1 MKKKGR
7 TAFPYALLRTEVV
20 LFLVLLALAVAAIA
34 QYPRLCLS
42 LGQRALQAGE
52 EEKAVRLLERADSEE
67 ATALLRSI
75 RTAQAERLIDE
86 GDYEE
91 AQALLAELSVTD
103 PDDARVAACLYGRAM
118 ASMDRGA
125 YEEAMDLLSSIPGH
139 RDAGEQRR
147 RCEKALAQQ
156 AFQAGEWDTA
166 LLYVRMN
173 PQDQEMQAIATA
185 IRRQDALDRLS
196 SEDPEAGLAL
206 LRQLWQ
212 EGEDVEADLLTALRR
227 CYPDLYQDKDDAVLL
242 QELRQMDDL
251 ASSVSPIHSL
261 HPLAKLIVTISYVL
275 ATVSFD
281 RYELTAL
288 SGMILYPA
296 ALFALSGIPVR
307 TCLHKLRFVLP
318 LVLAVGLF
326 NPLLDR
332 TPLFRLGTVTV
343 TGGVV
348 SMLSLMCKGAFCLAA
363 SFLLAATTPIDALC
377 AALRR
382 VRVPSFLVTLLLLT
396 YRYVSVMLDEVSV
409 MTTAYRLRAPGQK
422 GIHVSAWGSF
432 LGQLLLR
439 SMDRAQSL
447 YESMLLRG
455 FAGEF
460 RYAEGRRAGLRD
472 WIFVL
477 ICLSAFA
484 LCRFVDLPALIG
496 GLLVR

>member
-1 MKKKGR
+1 M
-7 TAFPYALLRTEVV
+7 ANA
-20 LFLVLLALAVAAIA
+20 
-34 QYPRLCLS
+34 
-42 LGQRALQAGE
+42 
-52 EEKAVRLLERADSEE
+52 ERAS
-67 ATALLRSI
+67 A
-75 RTAQAERLIDE
+75 
-86 GDYEE
+86 
-91 AQALLAELSVTD
+91 
-103 PDDARVAACLYGRAM
+103 
-118 ASMDRGA
+118 
-125 YEEAMDLLSSIPGH
+125 
-139 RDAGEQRR
+139 
-147 RCEKALAQQ
+147 
-156 AFQAGEWDTA
+156 
-166 LLYVRMN
+166 
-173 PQDQEMQAIATA
+173 
-185 IRRQDALDRLS
+185 
-196 SEDPEAGLAL
+196 
-206 LRQLWQ
+206 
-212 EGEDVEADLLTALRR
+212 
-227 CYPDLYQDKDDAVLL
+227 
-242 QELRQMDDL
+242 ELRQMDDL
-251 ASSVSPIHSL
+251 ASSASPIHSL

-377 AALRR
+377 AGLRR

-396 YRYVSVMLDEVSV
+396 CRYVSV

-472 WIFVL
+472 WVFVL

-484 LCRFVDLPALIG
+484 LCRFVDLSALIG

>member
-1 MKKKGR
+1 M
-7 TAFPYALLRTEVV
+7 ANA
-20 LFLVLLALAVAAIA
+20 
-34 QYPRLCLS
+34 
-42 LGQRALQAGE
+42 
-52 EEKAVRLLERADSEE
+52 ERAS
-67 ATALLRSI
+67 A
-75 RTAQAERLIDE
+75 
-86 GDYEE
+86 
-91 AQALLAELSVTD
+91 
-103 PDDARVAACLYGRAM
+103 
-118 ASMDRGA
+118 
-125 YEEAMDLLSSIPGH
+125 
-139 RDAGEQRR
+139 
-147 RCEKALAQQ
+147 
-156 AFQAGEWDTA
+156 
-166 LLYVRMN
+166 
-173 PQDQEMQAIATA
+173 
-185 IRRQDALDRLS
+185 
-196 SEDPEAGLAL
+196 
-206 LRQLWQ
+206 
-212 EGEDVEADLLTALRR
+212 
-227 CYPDLYQDKDDAVLL
+227 
-242 QELRQMDDL
+242 ELRQMDDL

-396 YRYVSVMLDEVSV
+396 YRYVSVM
-409 MTTAYRLRAPGQK
+409 TTAYRLRAPGQK

-484 LCRFVDLPALIG
+484 LCRFVDLSALIG

>member
-1 MKKKGR
+1 MQAAPLACKR
-7 TAFPYALLRTEVV
+7 TGAEPMANV
-20 LFLVLLALAVAAIA
+20 
-34 QYPRLCLS
+34 
-42 LGQRALQAGE
+42 
-52 EEKAVRLLERADSEE
+52 ERAS
-67 ATALLRSI
+67 A
-75 RTAQAERLIDE
+75 
-86 GDYEE
+86 
-91 AQALLAELSVTD
+91 
-103 PDDARVAACLYGRAM
+103 
-118 ASMDRGA
+118 
-125 YEEAMDLLSSIPGH
+125 
-139 RDAGEQRR
+139 
-147 RCEKALAQQ
+147 
-156 AFQAGEWDTA
+156 
-166 LLYVRMN
+166 
-173 PQDQEMQAIATA
+173 
-185 IRRQDALDRLS
+185 
-196 SEDPEAGLAL
+196 
-206 LRQLWQ
+206 
-212 EGEDVEADLLTALRR
+212 
-227 CYPDLYQDKDDAVLL
+227 
-242 QELRQMDDL
+242 ELRQMDDL
-251 ASSVSPIHSL
+251 ANSVSSIHSL
-261 HPLAKLIVTISYVL
+261 HPPAKLIVTISYVL

-439 SMDRAQSL
+439 SMDRAQEL
-447 YESMLLRG
+447 YASMLLRG
-455 FAGEF
+455 YHQHFH
-460 RYAEGRRAGLRD
+460 YAPQKPFGKRD
-472 WIFVL
+472 AAFL
-477 ICLSAFA
+477 GGSLLLFA
-484 LCRFVDLPALIG
+484 LFRFVGVAHLLG
-496 GLLVR
+496 GLFVR